1 MPQHRHVQRQTKNV
15 TPRFVQKLIVSVAKS
30 CLRRLLTK
38 EKHDALIN
46 KISIFISFTTR
57 KLTVKAAWYV
67 ETSARGKLLVL
78 KVVVSSVENYNSGKS
93 NLKFSYIF
101 VECSR
106 FKVEMFVRSEEIASG
121 NVTRSSI
128 IVA

>member
-1 MPQHRHVQRQTKNV
+1 MQ
-15 TPRFVQKLIVSVAKS
+15 
-30 CLRRLLTK
+30 RLLTK

-46 KISIFISFTTR
+46 RISVSISFTIR
-57 KLTVKAAWYV
+57 KLTTKAAWDIK
-67 ETSARGKLLVL
+67 TSARGKLLD

-106 FKVEMFVRSEEIASG
+106 FKVEIFVRSEEIASG
-121 NVTRSSI
+121 NVSRSSI
-128 IVA
+128 IVT

>member
-1 MPQHRHVQRQTKNV
+1 M
-15 TPRFVQKLIVSVAKS
+15 VSVAKS

-67 ETSARGKLLVL
+67 ETSARGKLLV

-106 FKVEMFVRSEEIASG
+106 FEVKIFVRSEEIASG
-121 NVTRSSI
+121 NVSRSSI
-128 IVA
+128 IVT